1 MRTIATCL
9 AVKPEQSAVSQHVLT
24 AALLCVDKCLML
36 YLLERPHC
44 VDNLSLYQESSGHW
58 TAEKVLQYE
67 NNAGH
72 LTSRLQHQQMSHHTV
87 EHCQMEC
94 ILVSSSAVSSESH
107 HCTPFSADA

>member
-1 MRTIATCL
+1 MHTIAMRL
-9 AVKPEQSAVSQHVLT
+9 AVMPGQSAQSQQVVT
-24 AALLCVDKCLML
+24 AALLCADKCVML

-44 VDNLSLYQESSGHW
+44 IGNLSLYQESLGHW
-58 TAEKVLQYE
+58 TAEKVLQHE

-107 HCTPFSADA
+107 HCILSSTDA